1 MFTSLNYTA
10 AIGTQTRAAKA
21 DFVVSAP
28 PNRYHCWRMIKAL
41 FLIFEPLTA
50 WDRVAQARR
59 SLGFILGIFLLPTM
73 LLVAAAE
80 GFGLVKWGKPQF
92 NTELIRRFTVGEAV
106 IYEVAQTLFMLAVM
120 FAGAHLIKTLGDTF
134 RGRNSYTQAFTVVA
148 YGLSPMFLLRLL
160 DAFQSVNPWL
170 TWIIGIMLIFKV
182 LYHGVPMVMLPDPP
196 HAFGLYFMS
205 SLLLLLVTGL
215 ERFMTAWYL
224 SGHFVPLENFVSH
237 LATKLPF

>member
-1 MFTSLNYTA
+1 ML
-10 AIGTQTRAAKA
+10 AAKA
-21 DFVVSAP
+21 DFIVSTP
-28 PNRYHCWRMIKAL
+28 LNRYHCWRMIKAL
-41 FLIFEPLTA
+41 FLIFEPMVA
-50 WDRVAQARR
+50 WDRVVQARR
-59 SLGFILGIFLLPTM
+59 SLGFILGLYLLPMM

-80 GFGLVKWGKPQF
+80 GFGLVKWGKQQF
-92 NTELIRRFTVGEAV
+92 TSDFIKRFTVGEAV
-106 IYEVAQTLFMLAVM
+106 IYEAGQTLLMFAVM
-120 FAGAHLIKTLGDTF
+120 FAGAHLIKMLGDTF

-170 TWIIGIMLIFKV
+170 TWIIGIMLVFKI

-205 SLLLLLVTGL
+205 WLLLTLVTGL

-224 SGHFVPLENFVSH
+224 SGHFVPLENFVSQ